1 MLSLE
6 LKLRYL
12 KRRPKRRL
20 KKLYSFLT
28 DLAHTLLG
36 VLIIVLTKV
45 NPLASIL
52 LFLTFLVYELDED
65 WHLHDQAYQDIL
77 ELMIGMVISSIV
89 YLLYI
94 S

>member
-1 MLSLE
+1 MLLLE
-6 LKLRYL
+6 LRLRYL
-12 KRRPKRRL
+12 KRRLKRRL
-20 KKLYSFLT
+20 KKLT
-28 DLAHTLLG
+28 DLAHAVLG

-45 NPLASIL
+45 DPLASIL

>member
-1 MLSLE
+1 MV

-12 KRRPKRRL
+12 K
-20 KKLYSFLT
+20 KLYGFLA
-28 DLAHTLLG
+28 DLGHMLLG

-52 LFLTFLVYELDED
+52 LFTSFIIYELDED
-65 WHLHDQAYQDIL
+65 WHISDQAYNDIL
-77 ELMIGMVISSIV
+77 ELMVGMVISSIV

>member
-1 MLSLE
+1 MLLLE
-6 LKLRYL
+6 LRLRYL
-12 KRRPKRRL
+12 KRRL
-20 KKLYSFLT
+20 KKLA
-28 DLAHTLLG
+28 DLAHALLG
-36 VLIIVLTKV
+36 VLIVVLTKV

-77 ELMIGMVISSIV
+77 ELMVGMVISSIV

>member
-1 MLSLE
+1 M
-6 LKLRYL
+6 LKLQYL
-12 KRRPKRRL
+12 KRRL
-20 KKLYSFLT
+20 KKLYDFLT
-28 DLAHTLLG
+28 DLSHVLLG

-52 LFLTFLVYELDED
+52 LFISFIIYELDED
-65 WHLHDQAYQDIL
+65 WHINDNAYGDIL
-77 ELMIGMVISSIV
+77 ELMLGMVISSIV

>member
-1 MLSLE
+1 V
-6 LKLRYL
+6 LKLQYL
-12 KRRPKRRL
+12 KERI
-20 KKLYSFLT
+20 KKLYGFLT

-52 LFLTFLVYELDED
+52 LFISFIIYELDED
-65 WHLHDQAYQDIL
+65 WHISDQAYQDIL
-77 ELMIGMVISSIV
+77 ELLVGMVISSIV

>member
-1 MLSLE
+1 MLR
-6 LKLRYL
+6 LRYL
-12 KRRPKRRL
+12 KRRL
-20 KKLYSFLT
+20 KKLT
-28 DLAHTLLG
+28 DLAHALLG

-52 LFLTFLVYELDED
+52 LFISFIIYELDED
-65 WHLHDQAYQDIL
+65 WHINDNAYGDIL
-77 ELMIGMVISSIV
+77 ELMLGMVISSIV

>member
-1 MLSLE
+1 LV

-12 KRRPKRRL
+12 KKRY
-20 KKLYSFLT
+20 KKLYGFLT
-28 DLAHTLLG
+28 DLGHMLLG

-52 LFLTFLVYELDED
+52 LFTSFIIYELNED
-65 WHLHDQAYQDIL
+65 WHISDQAYQDIL
-77 ELMIGMVISSIV
+77 ELMVGMVISSIV

-94 S
+94 F